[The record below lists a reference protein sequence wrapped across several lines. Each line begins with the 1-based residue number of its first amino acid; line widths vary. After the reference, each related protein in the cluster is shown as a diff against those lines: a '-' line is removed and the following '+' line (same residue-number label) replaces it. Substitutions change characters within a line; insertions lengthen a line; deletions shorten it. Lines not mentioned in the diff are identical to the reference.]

1 MSNRIEKSNF
11 KLIESELYCYNETKK
26 ELEQL
31 EEEILEGST
40 FQEVCVQSGTTG
52 DTTANKAVKL
62 ISSKAIMECERRIKA
77 IDKTL
82 FILQQ
87 NETKLRMLQMKYFER
102 RYTDTGIMNELH
114 IGNNAFYRW
123 RREIVK
129 LVGEYLGWR
138 V

>member
-31 EEEILEGST
+31 EEEIIEGSA

-62 ISSKAIMECERRIKA
+62 ISSKAIIECERRIKA

-82 FILQQ
+82 LILQQ
-87 NETKLRMLQMKYFER
+87 NETKLRLLQMKYFER
-102 RYTDTGIMNELH
+102 RYTDIGIQNELH
-114 IGNNAFYRW
+114 ISDRTFYRW
-123 RREIVK
+123 RKEIIK
-129 LVGEYLGWR
+129 LVGNYLGWR